1 MVVRG
6 KSSRMPGGRRRKAMT
21 SRRSSS
27 GGAVEATEVT
37 LRELLADVPNDVRRR
52 VFQEIGVLVEEN
64 VHEQRERCV
73 ELCRRRAEL
82 WRRTSAAKS
91 AVAVAREE
99 ARARANEAH
108 YLADL
113 IESGADPSDVGGTPP
128 ADA

>member
-1 MVVRG
+1 MT
-6 KSSRMPGGRRRKAMT
+6 RRALG
-21 SRRSSS
+21 S
-27 GGAVEATEVT
+27 GGAVEGAETT
-37 LRELLADVPNDVRRR
+37 LRELLAEVASDVRRR

-91 AVAVAREE
+91 AVAVPHEE
-99 ARARANEAH
+99 ARARANEAR

-128 ADA
+128 TDA